1 MRNNI
6 VELIQK
12 NNVMS
17 FDGMLN
23 ELRQTFP
30 EVTPALLA
38 QNIRSLASEN
48 QVISASRN
56 LYNPQSLEKHQGFI
70 HWNVNQLCWIDEKD
84 NTNEYGISFNG
95 EENLLT
101 VINKSEALYGGY
113 AQGYI
118 IVDPETEKKSF
129 YLHSIADLKPVT
141 LFVAYD
147 SKENYWNILNSNVG
161 MTIHTS
167 QFSAEGKKHGDI
179 MKLNSVDFKSFE
191 NFGNFADK
199 GIEGKMIQELAGIK
213 KAPEVETDEGILD
226 KPLPFDT
233 SHFYTIDSLS
243 TKDIDDAIFCVKN
256 PDGSFTLKVAIADV
270 SSFVKPGSELD
281 KHAAETCTSF
291 YFYNQVIH
299 MLSPALAEKYCSLNV
314 GETRNTMIATIS
326 IDSEGNSTAVNFEN
340 KKIQSHARL
349 TYDDVNRFLDNEPMV
364 ESLQFKD
371 GIVQPYAKN
380 VNIEKSLRD
389 LRELSLKLQVPY
401 NPTYWF
407 VPSPELKIGE
417 DGKVESLYF
426 EQRNTSASQIM
437 VETAMLAAN
446 KAAAKFLHEN
456 NVNASALFRNQAS
469 PEDEFEKPKP
479 AQYGHSNSGH
489 WGLQAEFYTHFTSP
503 IRRYCDL
510 TVHRMI
516 KAIINKEN
524 TEDMTKTLGE
534 IAEQINAQQYKD
546 KVCGRRETTLLMNE
560 YLEKLVVT
568 KEFNV
573 KHSVV
578 EYAENGVVFRNSQL
592 LSTFMPMFKVE
603 RADKQL
609 ANKIKAL
616 VEKDLNPTDKTEAL
630 QDLNNNFKF
639 KCYIDRY
646 DHLKD
651 MKDVTLKMYPKDA
664 DEAKA
669 VSSQKLNKLS
679 NRFAK

>member
-12 NNVMS
+12 KNVMS
-17 FDGMLN
+17 FDEMLK
-23 ELRQTFP
+23 ELRKTFP

-48 QVISASRN
+48 QIISASRN

-70 HWNVNQLCWIDEKD
+70 HWNVNQLCWIEEKD
-84 NTNEYGISFNG
+84 NTNDYGISFNG

-101 VINKSEALYGGY
+101 VINKSDALYGGY

-118 IVDPETEKKSF
+118 IIDPETEKRSF

-191 NFGNFADK
+191 HFGNFADK
-199 GIEGKMIQELAGIK
+199 GIEGKMIQDLADIK
-213 KAPEVETDEGILD
+213 KAPEVEVDEAVLD

-233 SHFYTIDSLS
+233 SSFYTIDSLS

-256 PDGSFTLKVAIADV
+256 SDGSFTLKVAIADV
-270 SSFVKPGSELD
+270 SSFVTPGSDLD
-281 KHAAETCTSF
+281 KHAAQACTSF

-314 GETRNTMIATIS
+314 GETRNAMIATIS
-326 IDSEGNSTAVNFEN
+326 IDAEGNSTAVNFEN

-349 TYDDVNRFLDNEPMV
+349 TYDDVNRFLNNEAMV
-364 ESLQFKD
+364 ESLQMKD
-371 GIVQPYAKN
+371 GIVHPYQSN
-380 VNIEKSLRD
+380 SNIEKSLLD

-417 DGKVESLYF
+417 DGKIEALYF

-456 NVNASALFRNQAS
+456 NVNASALFRNQES
-469 PEDEFEKPKP
+469 PLDEFDKPKP
-479 AQYGHSNSGH
+479 AQYGNSNSGH

-516 KAIINKEN
+516 KAVINKEN
-524 TEDMTKTLGE
+524 TEDMSKSLGE

-560 YLEKLVVT
+560 YLEKLVST

-573 KHSVV
+573 KHSIV

-592 LSTFMPMFKVE
+592 LSTFMPMFKIE
-603 RADKQL
+603 RADRQL
-609 ANKIKAL
+609 ADKIKSL

-630 QDLNNNFKF
+630 QELNNNFKF

-651 MKDVTLKMYPKDA
+651 IKDVTLKMYPKDA
-664 DEAKA
+664 EEAKA

-679 NRFAK
+679 TKFAK

>member
-12 NNVMS
+12 KNVMS
-17 FDGMLN
+17 FDEMLK
-23 ELRQTFP
+23 ELRKTFP

-48 QVISASRN
+48 KIISASRN
-56 LYNPQSLEKHQGFI
+56 LYNPQSLEKHQGVI
-70 HWNVNQLCWIDEKD
+70 HWNVNQLCWIEEKD
-84 NTNEYGISFNG
+84 NTNDYGISFNG
-95 EENLLT
+95 DENLLT

-118 IVDPETEKKSF
+118 IIDPETKKRSF
-129 YLHSIADLKPVT
+129 YLHSIVDLKPVT

-167 QFSAEGKKHGDI
+167 QFSAVGKKHGDI

-191 NFGNFADK
+191 YFGNFADK
-199 GIEGKMIQELAGIK
+199 GIEGKMIQELADIK
-213 KAPEVETDEGILD
+213 NAPEVKVDEIVLD

-233 SHFYTIDSLS
+233 SPFYTIDSLS

-281 KHAAETCTSF
+281 KHASQACTSF

-299 MLSPALAEKYCSLNV
+299 MLSPTLAEKYCSLNV
-314 GETRNTMIATIS
+314 GETRNAMIATIS
-326 IDSEGNSTAVNFEN
+326 IDAEGNSTAVNFEN

-349 TYDDVNRFLDNEPMV
+349 TYDDVNRFLNNEAMV
-364 ESLQFKD
+364 ESLQMKD
-371 GIVQPYAKN
+371 GFVQPYQSN
-380 VNIEKSLRD
+380 SNIENSLLD

-417 DGKVESLYF
+417 DGKIETLYF
-426 EQRNTSASQIM
+426 EQRNISASQIM

-456 NVNASALFRNQAS
+456 NVNASALFRNQET
-469 PEDEFEKPKP
+469 PLDEFDKPKP
-479 AQYGHSNSGH
+479 AQYGNSNSGH

-516 KAIINKEN
+516 KAVINNEN
-524 TEDMTKTLGE
+524 TEDMSKSLGE
-534 IAEQINAQQYKD
+534 IAKQINAQQYKD

-560 YLEKLVVT
+560 YLEKLVST

-573 KHSVV
+573 KHYIV

-603 RADKQL
+603 RADRQL
-609 ANKIKAL
+609 ADKIKSL
-616 VEKDLNPTDKTEAL
+616 VKKDLNPMEKTEAL
-630 QDLNNNFKF
+630 KDLNNNFKF

-651 MKDVTLKMYPKDA
+651 IKDVTLKMYPKDA
-664 DEAKA
+664 EEAKA

-679 NRFAK
+679 SKFAK